1 MIKKQIKGISN
12 KELLQLKAKNKLY
25 SFILEDENIRGAIL
39 HGTHLIK
46 EMSLNHKLG
55 ILETLVLGHAYLGI
69 SLMTSN
75 IKKDGRLAF
84 KINCSGPIKGVS
96 VESNSYGEVRGFLKA
111 NPIAIDKPLDN
122 FDLTPFFGTGD
133 LEVTHYPEYAKQP
146 YIGHVKLKYMNI
158 ASDLANYYL
167 ESEQT
172 PTYFNLSIKFDKNG
186 LVTGAGGLL
195 LQTLPNAKKEIVD
208 KLEDI
213 VLNFPS
219 IGEEFSKDIS
229 PEELINKNLKEFSP
243 KMLSSKR
250 VEFYCPCSKKSMMK
264 MIDSLDKKT
273 KNDIIKNGPF
283 PLDIKCHN
291 CNTTYSF
298 EKEELEQI

>member
-1 MIKKQIKGISN
+1 MIKEQIKGIAN

-39 HGTHLIK
+39 HGTHLIN

-84 KINCSGPIKGVS
+84 KISCSGPIKGIS

-111 NPIAIDKPLDN
+111 NPIAIDKPLEN

-172 PTYFNLSIKFDKNG
+172 PTYFNLSIKFDKKG

-195 LQTLPNAKKEIVD
+195 LQTLPNAGKEIVD
-208 KLEDI
+208 NLENI
-213 VLNFPS
+213 VQNFPS
-219 IGEEFSKDIS
+219 IGEEFSKEIS
-229 PEELINKNLKEFSP
+229 PEELINKNLEKFSP

-264 MIDSLDKKT
+264 MIDSLDKNT

-298 EKEELEQI
+298 EKDELKD